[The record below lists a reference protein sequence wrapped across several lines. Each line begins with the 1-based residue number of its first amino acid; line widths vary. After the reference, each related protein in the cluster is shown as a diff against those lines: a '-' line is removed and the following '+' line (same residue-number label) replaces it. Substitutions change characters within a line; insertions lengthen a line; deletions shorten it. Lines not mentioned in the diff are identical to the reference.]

1 MEKERKKIPILNE
14 RIDPYILL
22 YIVKRSIILSALYF
36 IFAIVAAFL
45 YVRYT
50 PPKYKASSVIQLK
63 DDNKTNLI
71 LELNT
76 QKEEINLNQTIE
88 LLRSPEFLKRTINK
102 LPLHISYYSQGTFL
116 EFEMYRMTPFEVQY
130 EIESP
135 AFYNIPFYLTF
146 TNHHAV
152 LSYKTNGETIE
163 KEIALDQWVDLGG
176 LKILLKVKDHEAI
189 VEQTQKI
196 KKNSYFFVINDSLT
210 VLQKY
215 SSQLDISVLNGE
227 AKTIQI
233 SMVDKNAQK
242 SAEFVK
248 TMAEEFINFDIE
260 RKIESSKNVL
270 AFIDHQTK
278 VLYKTIDSLEEQLL
292 QYRYQLPY
300 LFTDDNKTSLQ
311 SSKYDDILKALTNEV
326 EEIDIKLLN
335 LEKFV
340 SSVEVN
346 PNLTAYEIISLI
358 PEADP
363 VVLSIVNKMQSL
375 EEQKE
380 QLLASKTSNS
390 FQIKAIENQL
400 KNQQRALIDMLKTSM
415 QRLRDKKKL
424 YSEKIKEY
432 QTEEYKNKPVS
443 DLDFLKVKR
452 MYDINISYY
461 NKLLEK
467 KAEFLISQAGSV
479 SQNIILQNAPIP
491 TEPIT
496 ASKKTVIL
504 AFITIAILL
513 SLTTIVIRYVLYNE
527 ITSVEDISQ
536 YTDAKVLGIIP
547 LYKSKLQLSQ
557 LLIDVKPNS
566 IFTESFRACRATI
579 EFMQKDPKDNII
591 AVSSTISGEGKT
603 FFAINLSGILS
614 LQNKRV
620 VLIDLDLRRP
630 RIHMSFNT
638 DNSLGISTILAGK
651 VKFNDCIKKS
661 KLLNMDF
668 ITAGPIPPN
677 PSELINSP
685 IFKML
690 IAELSS
696 LYDYI
701 VVDTPPIGLV
711 SDALTIF
718 KEAHFPIYVIKSHF
732 SKRSFLYNI
741 NHLIDEKGIN
751 NLLVVVNGF
760 DYEKSKYG
768 YQYSY
773 SYNYGYGYT
782 SDTANHYYEDVPI
795 KKKSFIKRL
804 LSKI

>member
-1 MEKERKKIPILNE
+1 M
-14 RIDPYILL
+14 
-22 YIVKRSIILSALYF
+22 
-36 IFAIVAAFL
+36 
-45 YVRYT
+45 
-50 PPKYKASSVIQLK
+50 
-63 DDNKTNLI
+63 
-71 LELNT
+71 
-76 QKEEINLNQTIE
+76 
-88 LLRSPEFLKRTINK
+88 
-102 LPLHISYYSQGTFL
+102 
-116 EFEMYRMTPFEVQY
+116 
-130 EIESP
+130 
-135 AFYNIPFYLTF
+135 
-146 TNHHAV
+146 
-152 LSYKTNGETIE
+152 
-163 KEIALDQWVDLGG
+163 
-176 LKILLKVKDHEAI
+176 KILLKVKDHEAI

-270 AFIDHQTK
+270 AFIDRQTK

-701 VVDTPPIGLV
+701 VVDTPPLGLV

-773 SYNYGYGYT
+773 SYNYGYGYN